1 MTGTQLGGCYP
12 SIRLDT
18 PPVSTVPAPA
28 SRTFPQVATRP
39 CPSLSSPPQSL
50 PLAVFLSDYA
60 RLLLRF
66 ADPRETEDHRH
77 RSLLVRCHLKRNAV
91 VLGKPSDESL
101 HLGSVAWMEQ
111 SRMVARLAPALL
123 HGWFIAEADRNAV
136 VTVAEVVA
144 RR

>member
-60 RLLLRF
+60 RLLLRLRRANRPQFLVHF
-66 ADPRETEDHRH
+66 ADPREAEDHRH
-77 RSLLVRCHLKRNAV
+77 RSLLVGCQLNRNAV
-91 VLGKPSDESL
+91 V
-101 HLGSVAWMEQ
+101 A
-111 SRMVARLAPALL
+111 
-123 HGWFIAEADRNAV
+123 
-136 VTVAEVVA
+136 VAEVVA